1 MTDGGQRCQWGE
13 AGSRAEIIMPSRF
26 ELPFI
31 SVVEDPATGLAQAGF
46 ALKLSGV
53 RYSGES
59 EIRTVAK
66 RNSSSSMRYVSSL
79 LDGLTGSQALEVVC
93 GVSRMPGKATKNEWM
108 LLGTASGGE
117 RQKCIDEASDL
128 YESVNVV
135 LKTMRSEYQFATL
148 RDTRDL
154 DDDASPCPCTVMLE
168 PETLTVSVADHRSIG
183 FISERTEASG
193 GWSVTLPM
201 TPGKPH
207 RKYLDS
213 VYCGAAGNLGGIRLS
228 IGIQA
233 VVLDDD
239 ERMAIDDLLKAM
251 RSGQRLRMI
260 SGGNDDEIDDQARL
274 ARIVV
279 LLEPWARDP
288 YGYRIRCRVDSDRP
302 LPASLLSM
310 IGTDVFHDG
319 RIYSRYEDNDAVGQG
334 DGAEER
340 GARSLDLAGC
350 LHRSSSHIPLF
361 PSAKVLS
368 ETGFKREYCASVPAC
383 ASDGILLGRC
393 GSDIRAESVF
403 YPRDDRAKHCYIIGA
418 SGTGK
423 STLLY
428 NMIMQDIV
436 NGEGVT
442 LIDPHGDLYTDV
454 LGSVPK
460 ERYGDV
466 VLVNPCD
473 FEYATGINFLETSN
487 SRYRS
492 VEMNFIINEM
502 MCIFD
507 RLYDLRTTGGP
518 IFEQY
523 MRNALSLIMDAD
535 PENGTLMDVPL
546 VFEDRDFRKGLL
558 EKCRNQTVKN
568 FWIKQ
573 ALQAG
578 GDVALTNV
586 APYITSKLNQF
597 TTNALLRPIIGQR
610 KSTINF
616 RTILDEGKVLLVNLS
631 KGLLGQM
638 DTMLLG
644 MLIIGKI
651 FSSAM
656 SRVAVPQEL
665 RRQMFLYVDEFQN
678 FTTESVAHL
687 LSESRKFGI
696 ALTLANQNLAQLSSG
711 FGRSSILDSVLGNVG
726 TVLMFRTGILD
737 SDRMAHYVRPVYTA
751 SDLQELPD
759 YHVISR
765 MLVNNAPQRPFVFNT
780 LPVAAKNTSR
790 DLPEIIDHLRRKYS
804 TPRYEVES
812 QIIARYNFG
821 RE

>member
-1 MTDGGQRCQWGE
+1 MNNAGQRRWGE
-13 AGSRAEIIMPSRF
+13 AGSHAEIIMPSRF
-26 ELPFI
+26 EPPFI
-31 SVVEDPATGLAQAGF
+31 SVVEDPGTGRAKAQF

-53 RYSGES
+53 HYCTEPGMPPA
-59 EIRTVAK
+59 AK
-66 RNSSSSMRYVSSL
+66 RNALSSMRYVSSL
-79 LDGLTGSQALEVVC
+79 LDGLTGPQALEVICSVNRTPGR
-93 GVSRMPGKATKNEWM
+93 GVKNEWT
-108 LLGTASGGE
+108 LIGTASGGQ
-117 RQKCIDEASDL
+117 RQECIDGASDL

-148 RDTRDL
+148 RNARDL
-154 DDDASPCPCTVMLE
+154 EDDATACPCTVTLE
-168 PETLTVSVADHRSIG
+168 PETLTVSVTDRGSIG
-183 FISERTEASG
+183 FINKRADDSEKR
-193 GWSVTLPM
+193 SVTLPM
-201 TPGKPH
+201 VPGKPH
-207 RKYLDS
+207 RQYLDS
-213 VYCGAAGNLGGIRLS
+213 VYCGAAGGQGNIRLS
-228 IGIQA
+228 INIEA
-233 VVLDDD
+233 VALDDD
-239 ERMAIDDLLKAM
+239 EQAAINDLLRAV
-251 RSGQRLRMI
+251 RSGQRIRMI
-260 SGGNDDEIDDQARL
+260 AADRDDDVTDQAL
-274 ARIVV
+274 TARIVA

-288 YGYRIRCRVDSDRP
+288 YGYRVRCKVDSDRP

-310 IGTDVFHDG
+310 IGTDVFRDG
-319 RIYSRYEDNDAVGQG
+319 RIYPRYEENDGAVQE
-334 DGAEER
+334 DGAEQ
-340 GARSLDLAGC
+340 GNIPAVDLAGC
-350 LHRSSSHIPLF
+350 FHRSSPQIALF
-361 PSAKVLS
+361 PSARVLS
-368 ETGFKREYCASVPAC
+368 ETGFKKEYCSGSPAL

-393 GSDIRAESVF
+393 GADIRAESVF
-403 YPRDDRAKHCYIIGA
+403 YPREDRAKHCYIIGA

-442 LIDPHGDLYTDV
+442 LIDPHGDLYTEV
-454 LGSVPK
+454 LESIPK
-460 ERYGDV
+460 DRYGDV

-523 MRNALSLIMDAD
+523 MRGALGLIMEAD
-535 PENGTLMDVPL
+535 PEGATLMDIPV
-546 VFEDRDFRKGLL
+546 VFEDDVFRKKLL
-558 EKCRNQTVKN
+558 KKCTNVVIKN
-568 FWIKQ
+568 FWTKQ
-573 ALQAG
+573 ALKAG
-578 GDVALTNV
+578 GEAALSNI

-610 KSTINF
+610 RSTINF
-616 RTILDEGKVLLVNLS
+616 RTILDEGKILLVNLS
-631 KGLLGQM
+631 KGLLGQL

-656 SRVAVPQEL
+656 SRVAEPKER

-678 FTTESVAHL
+678 FTTESVSHL

-711 FGRSSILDSVLGNVG
+711 FGRNSVLDSVLGNVG

-737 SDRMAHYVRPVYTA
+737 SDRMAHYVRPAYTA
-751 SDLQELPD
+751 ADLQELPD
-759 YHVISR
+759 FHVISR
-765 MLVNNAPQRPFVFNT
+765 MLAHNVPQRPFVFNT
-780 LPVAAKNTSR
+780 LPVNAKNTSH
-790 DLPEIIDHLRRKYS
+790 DLPQIIDHLRRKYS
-804 TPRYEVES
+804 TPSYEVES
-812 QIIARYNFG
+812 QIIARYNYNG
-821 RE
+821 E